1 MLKHNLRQALPA
13 APFRQLP
20 HESPRFPLKLAPFL
34 TRCARRQP
42 CRWFNVGSLRILN
55 NTTYHKR
62 GGMDA
67 TDSKCKP
74 TLGFLTVVEHSQYG
88 LFGGYLIL
96 NTAGRPLEF
105 HCTAPIKPNRAQ
117 EILYG
122 PTLESFLYGEQIG
135 QTLISQGSAVP
146 LLVCT
151 DREPALAAREH
162 VSAPMVLVLPPEV
175 PSEPTD
181 EESKRFF
188 RIDAPHRGPRL
199 VTFQLGRNRLALPE
213 RADEDRRLI
222 GDRLADLA
230 ESFDLSE
237 PFQRIRDAIEE
248 AQQAVR

>member
-1 MLKHNLRQALPA
+1 M
-13 APFRQLP
+13 
-20 HESPRFPLKLAPFL
+20 
-34 TRCARRQP
+34 
-42 CRWFNVGSLRILN
+42 G
-55 NTTYHKR
+55 
-62 GGMDA
+62 A
-67 TDSKCKP
+67 TSSNCKP

-122 PTLESFLYGEQIG
+122 PTLQSFLYGEQIG
-135 QTLISQGSAVP
+135 QTLISQGSAPP

-162 VSAPMVLVLPPEV
+162 VASPVVLVLPSQAANEPE
-175 PSEPTD
+175 D
-181 EESKRFF
+181 EESTRFF
-188 RIDAPHRGPRL
+188 RIDGPHRDGPRL

-222 GDRLADLA
+222 GERLADLA
-230 ESFDLSE
+230 ESFDLAE
-237 PFQRIRDAIEE
+237 PFQRIREAIEE